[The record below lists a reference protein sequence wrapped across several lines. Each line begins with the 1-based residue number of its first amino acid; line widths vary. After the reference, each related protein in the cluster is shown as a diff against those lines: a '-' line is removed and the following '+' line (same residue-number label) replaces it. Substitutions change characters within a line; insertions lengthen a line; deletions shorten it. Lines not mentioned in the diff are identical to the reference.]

1 MHPSAHNEMRRCIE
15 TYLLRGRQYDVVDFG
30 SRCSPRQTVTH
41 RDLLQHYAR
50 QITGVDIRPGRNVDV
65 VMKKPYQIPLRRHS
79 VDVIVSGQTF
89 EHIPFFWVSIL
100 ELARILRPGGYLFIT
115 VPSRGHVHE
124 VRDCWRFYPDGMHA
138 LAAFSGLE
146 LLEAR
151 TDFPPRLEGGRRHD
165 YGKIDSTTSYWGDT
179 VGVFRKRAGRQRLP
193 LWVTRRTMQSW
204 VNKVDMLESREQPV
218 SRASPRIIP
227 APALPPWSAGR

>member
-1 MHPSAHNEMRRCIE
+1 
-15 TYLLRGRQYDVVDFG
+15 
-30 SRCSPRQTVTH
+30 
-41 RDLLQHYAR
+41 
-50 QITGVDIRPGRNVDV
+50 
-65 VMKKPYQIPLRRHS
+65 
-79 VDVIVSGQTF
+79 
-89 EHIPFFWVSIL
+89 
-100 ELARILRPGGYLFIT
+100 
-115 VPSRGHVHE
+115 
-124 VRDCWRFYPDGMHA
+124 MHA

-204 VNKVDMLESREQPV
+204 VNKVDMLESRELPV